1 MVGKFTGNK
10 LPLAALV
17 AVTLNAP
24 GAYSQALE
32 EVIVTATK
40 RAESL
45 QDTPVAVTAYNA
57 EALENLGVT
66 NLAELSV
73 QAPSLQSYDFP
84 TASTNIAL
92 FIRGFGNTD
101 SQTLTI
107 DNPVG
112 IYLDNVYVART
123 SGATLDILD
132 LERVEILRGPQGTLF
147 GRNSSAG
154 SVNFITK
161 KPGDELAGKVKV
173 TGGNFGLAQVS
184 GYIDVPVGDKLSFK
198 LSGSAKEE
206 DGWVEN
212 KGPNDVSPQ
221 EGSDFYAE
229 ESQGYRIAA
238 RWKASD
244 SFTADYSYDWSKID
258 ATAPYYQTQADE
270 RQEETTHLFLGG
282 GAYQYVLPES
292 QNKHYGHNLTME
304 WDVSEN
310 ITLKS
315 ITGYREMEETS
326 VQNWSDTLFFATDID
341 WETQAFSQELQ
352 LLGNAFDDKLQYI
365 AGLYYFEEEGKKHET
380 QFTNGA
386 FLPDVVIMDALA
398 LPLSEVGLFSG
409 GTNMGAA
416 MFDTDLKSQAAF
428 LQGTFAVTDR
438 FDLTLGTRYTEDER
452 DAVRDVDP
460 QNPTINFQ
468 PGANGDEYE
477 HWDYNVTLDYALTE
491 AVNTY
496 VRVAT
501 GYRAGG
507 SAERALDF
515 SQTFDQE
522 ENTTYEIGLKSE
534 WADSRIRVNAALF
547 QSDFEDL
554 LLTISGQPPL
564 FASFVE
570 VFNAGEA
577 QVQGFEMDL
586 TALVTANTMITF
598 NYAYL
603 DTELSD
609 VVVPDQSFLLGG
621 PPASAVDLR
630 GTDITDSTF
639 IAFAPKHAFSVALD
653 HSWALDFGSLDFHLN
668 YVYRDEVFSQ
678 PGMGLPVPELG
689 LLNGRLSLA
698 GVEMGSTTWKV
709 ALWGKNLTDEA
720 EEIYDLSTAGHQF
733 NKPRSYGIDLSVE
746 F

>member
-1 MVGKFTGNK
+1 M
-10 LPLAALV
+10 
-17 AVTLNAP
+17 
-24 GAYSQALE
+24 
-32 EVIVTATK
+32 
-40 RAESL
+40 
-45 QDTPVAVTAYNA
+45 
-57 EALENLGVT
+57 
-66 NLAELSV
+66 
-73 QAPSLQSYDFP
+73 
-84 TASTNIAL
+84 
-92 FIRGFGNTD
+92 
-101 SQTLTI
+101 
-107 DNPVG
+107 
-112 IYLDNVYVART
+112 
-123 SGATLDILD
+123 
-132 LERVEILRGPQGTLF
+132 
-147 GRNSSAG
+147 
-154 SVNFITK
+154 
-161 KPGDELAGKVKV
+161 
-173 TGGNFGLAQVS
+173 
-184 GYIDVPVGDKLSFK
+184 
-198 LSGSAKEE
+198 
-206 DGWVEN
+206 
-212 KGPNDVSPQ
+212 
-221 EGSDFYAE
+221 
-229 ESQGYRIAA
+229 
-238 RWKASD
+238 
-244 SFTADYSYDWSKID
+244 
-258 ATAPYYQTQADE
+258 
-270 RQEETTHLFLGG
+270 
-282 GAYQYVLPES
+282 
-292 QNKHYGHNLTME
+292 
-304 WDVSEN
+304 
-310 ITLKS
+310 
-315 ITGYREMEETS
+315 
-326 VQNWSDTLFFATDID
+326 
-341 WETQAFSQELQ
+341 
-352 LLGNAFDDKLQYI
+352 
-365 AGLYYFEEEGKKHET
+365 
-380 QFTNGA
+380 
-386 FLPDVVIMDALA
+386 
-398 LPLSEVGLFSG
+398 
-409 GTNMGAA
+409 
-416 MFDTDLKSQAAF
+416 
-428 LQGTFAVTDR
+428 
-438 FDLTLGTRYTEDER
+438 GTRYTEDER

-468 PGANGDEYE
+468 PGANEDEYE

-547 QSDFEDL
+547 QSDYEDL